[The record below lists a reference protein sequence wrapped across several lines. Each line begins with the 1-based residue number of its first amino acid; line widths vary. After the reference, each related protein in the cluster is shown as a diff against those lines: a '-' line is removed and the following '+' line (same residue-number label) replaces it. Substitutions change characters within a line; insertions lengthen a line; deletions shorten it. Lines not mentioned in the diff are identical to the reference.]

1 MQLAK
6 LGIDAIISYEIGAEF
21 VGDTRY
27 YNSRLT
33 KPTYPGGNSGVT
45 IGIGYDL
52 GYNTIAQIRKDWEG
66 KVNGNLLAFFI
77 SCSGLKGKDAA
88 RKIKQ
93 ETSIFKIP
101 YEVAYNVFINST
113 LPRFCKEAKETFPSI
128 EKLNPLAQA
137 VIVSVVF
144 NRGNGLVDTS
154 TNAQKEGRRKE
165 MRNLLKAIDKVDY
178 NSIAKE
184 IEAMKRLWDGVP
196 DFDGDVEVKMQGLID
211 RRIAEAKLIIQS
223 TNMQF
228 TNEDIV
234 AIAV

>member
-52 GYNTIAQIRKDWEG
+52 GYNTIAQIRRDWEG
-66 KVNGNLLAFFI
+66 KVNGNILAFMLE
-77 SCSGLKGKDAA
+77 CAGLKGSNAA
-88 RKIKQ
+88 KKIKPQ
-93 ETSIFKIP
+93 TSSLKIP
-101 YEVAYNVFINST
+101 YEVAFEVFTKST
-113 LPRFCKEAKETFPSI
+113 LPRFCKEAKESFPNI
-128 EKLNPLAQA
+128 ENLNPLAQA

-165 MRNLLKAIDKVDY
+165 MRNLIKAIEKVDY

-223 TNMQF
+223 TTMQF
-228 TNEDIV
+228 TNEDIIT
-234 AIAV
+234 IAV

>member
-6 LGIDAIISYEIGAEF
+6 LGISAIIGYEVGAEY
-21 VGDTRY
+21 VGDIRY
-27 YNSRLT
+27 YNSRLA
-33 KPTYPGGNSGVT
+33 KPTYPGGDSGVT
-45 IGIGYDL
+45 VGIGYDL
-52 GYNTIAQIRKDWEG
+52 GYNTVAQIRKDWEG
-66 KVNGNLLAFFI
+66 KVNGNVLSFLITCA
-77 SCSGLKGKDAA
+77 GLKGKDAA
-88 RKIKQ
+88 RKIKP
-93 ETSIFKIP
+93 ETSVFKIP
-101 YEVAYNVFINST
+101 YDVAYSVFTNST
-113 LPRFCKEAKETFPSI
+113 LPRFCIEAKESFPSI

-165 MRNLLKAIDKVDY
+165 MRNLVKAIDKVDY
-178 NSIAKE
+178 NVIANE
-184 IEAMKRLWDGVP
+184 IESMKRLWDGVP

-211 RRIAEAKLIIQS
+211 RRIAESKLIIQS

-234 AIAV
+234 AIAA